1 MTRRRVVFL
10 LVLLV
15 VSVSAC
21 SRAPETPLPPT
32 LTPQFGTAETDKAS
46 EVSVSP
52 SGALYVAG
60 DFRNR
65 SFLRR
70 YSPSG
75 ALLWQRTLNRSTN
88 LFYDAHFVATD
99 SRSNAYVAVS
109 GPEASEANLAKYSPN
124 GTQLWSK
131 RQKNIIYGIAADSSG
146 NLFVASGGKGY
157 LTKYSPSG
165 RKLWER
171 WGFPAPLAVSV
182 SAKGNVFLA
191 REDGMVLKY
200 AGDGRRVWRKQ
211 IDFTRGFSEYALE
224 HLELTVGKNEEVY
237 VLTRLLAELYF
248 GGEDTVPD
256 AYLRL
261 HAFGA
266 SGNAHWTRTVMHL
279 GNPCC
284 YQGGVSYGT
293 PNAGLTTDGGGNVL
307 LAYPGPSSR
316 DRRDVNAYLAKYSRS
331 GSRLWRREFGTPDT
345 DGALSVA
352 AYGTSALYVAGYSYA
367 DLGAGNKGF
376 ADAFLK
382 KLDAQ
387 GRTLWT
393 R

>member
-75 ALLWQRTLNRSTN
+75 RLLWQRTLNRAN
-88 LFYDAHFVATD
+88 HFYDAHFVATD
-99 SRSNAYVAVS
+99 SSDNAYVAVS
-109 GPEASEANLAKYSPN
+109 WPQADGANLAKYSPN
-124 GTQLWSK
+124 GTRLWSK
-131 RQKNIIYGIAADSSG
+131 RQDELVYGIAADAYG
-146 NLFVASGGKGY
+146 NLFVASGGRGR

-171 WGFPAPLAVSV
+171 WGFPTPLAVAV
-182 SAKGNVFLA
+182 SSAGNVFLA
-191 REDGMVLKY
+191 REDGTLLKY
-200 AGDGRRVWRKQ
+200 AGDGSSLWRKRAR
-211 IDFTRGFSEYALE
+211 FARGFPEYELD
-224 HLELTVGKNEEVY
+224 HLELAVGKNEEVY
-237 VLTRLLAELYF
+237 VLTRLLADLYL
-248 GGEDTVPD
+248 GGEDTVQD

-261 HAFGA
+261 HAFDA
-266 SGNAHWTRTVMHL
+266 SGGAR
-279 GNPCC
+279 
-284 YQGGVSYGT
+284 
-293 PNAGLTTDGGGNVL
+293 AGRARWST
-307 LAYPGPSSR
+307 
-316 DRRDVNAYLAKYSRS
+316 
-331 GSRLWRREFGTPDT
+331 
-345 DGALSVA
+345 
-352 AYGTSALYVAGYSYA
+352 
-367 DLGAGNKGF
+367 
-376 ADAFLK
+376 
-382 KLDAQ
+382 
-387 GRTLWT
+387 
-393 R
+393 